1 MFRRLFMSQHIN
13 QTQFDEL
20 KDLLED
26 DFVGLITN
34 YMTDS
39 EKRIVE
45 MQNAFESNDN
55 RLGFE
60 SAHSLKGASSN
71 LGATNLTEMCYQLQ
85 EICRGGQIHKHQQLI
100 AEIKTECDAV
110 NNEIKKQL

>member
-1 MFRRLFMSQHIN
+1 MSQHIN
-13 QTQFDEL
+13 QDQFDEL

-26 DFVGLITN
+26 DFVDLITN
-34 YMTDS
+34 YITDS
-39 EKRIVE
+39 EKRIAE
-45 MQNAFESNDN
+45 MQSAFDNNDN

-71 LGATNLTEMCYQLQ
+71 LGATHLTDMCYQLQ

-100 AEIKTECDAV
+100 DEIKAECHAV
-110 NNEIKKQL
+110 NDEIKSQL

>member
-1 MFRRLFMSQHIN
+1 MSSHIN
-13 QTQFDEL
+13 QDQFDEL

-26 DFVGLITN
+26 DFVDLITN
-34 YMTDS
+34 YMYDS
-39 EKRIVE
+39 EKRVAE
-45 MQNAFESNDN
+45 MQQAFDNNDN

-71 LGATNLTEMCYQLQ
+71 LGANTLNEMCYQLQ

-100 AEIKTECDAV
+100 TEIKAECQAV
-110 NNEIKKQL
+110 NDEIKRQIQA